1 MFLGPRLVSAES
13 ALQPIQNSQDDE
25 WDGRKAPDEVS
36 GDVDAL
42 IDRYDKEKN
51 TLRKIAKKFKSTRI
65 KDTGVRR
72 LAEWGISLAR
82 VYDLPGLKKNAKNR
96 IYQRTG
102 VLADHLLDSF
112 VTIDSYI
119 EGTTMRGWPMYVDTN
134 DEELSFEGF
143 NYGWFGTSICN
154 AARIAADNGD
164 DEKAGQMVTRV
175 LEAMYDGFLTRDKEK
190 TKLDEQGWVVYV
202 PNFASEGRKERH
214 KEAAS
219 QKYCLDTPQAYNHG
233 IMVARAAMA
242 CDKAIDA
249 ISWKQAKWDMKEWTR
264 PQAQRQLSRYI
275 IKSAKLLLG
284 EFEELRSR
292 KNGKYDQYPGSRSRY
307 FQWKYRN
314 LSTCP
319 EERDT
324 FKNRFEDIAHGPYET
339 QFVQEYSDWG
349 GSLDNDELHK
359 LIVTF
364 LNHLVHDYIEGPE
377 GRFACDVAGTHDN
390 SKEGA
395 PRYPEKQCKNARDVD
410 KRAQSAPLWLTL
422 AYGVRDDVQ
431 ADKTLRCDALLMV
444 KTVLPLLLPGEQFDK
459 EHFEEID
466 SKWGSHAIQAKYYYY
481 NFEAAFEK
489 DCKDLDI

>member
-164 DEKAGQMVTRV
+164 DENAGTR
-175 LEAMYDGFLTRDKEK
+175 
-190 TKLDEQGWVVYV
+190 
-202 PNFASEGRKERH
+202 
-214 KEAAS
+214 
-219 QKYCLDTPQAYNHG
+219 
-233 IMVARAAMA
+233 
-242 CDKAIDA
+242 
-249 ISWKQAKWDMKEWTR
+249 
-264 PQAQRQLSRYI
+264 
-275 IKSAKLLLG
+275 
-284 EFEELRSR
+284 
-292 KNGKYDQYPGSRSRY
+292 
-307 FQWKYRN
+307 
-314 LSTCP
+314 
-319 EERDT
+319 
-324 FKNRFEDIAHGPYET
+324 
-339 QFVQEYSDWG
+339 
-349 GSLDNDELHK
+349 
-359 LIVTF
+359 IVTMR
-364 LNHLVHDYIEGPE
+364 
-377 GRFACDVAGTHDN
+377 GRT
-390 SKEGA
+390 
-395 PRYPEKQCKNARDVD
+395 
-410 KRAQSAPLWLTL
+410 
-422 AYGVRDDVQ
+422 VRV
-431 ADKTLRCDALLMV
+431 
-444 KTVLPLLLPGEQFDK
+444 
-459 EHFEEID
+459 
-466 SKWGSHAIQAKYYYY
+466 
-481 NFEAAFEK
+481 
-489 DCKDLDI
+489 